1 MTVAGS
7 PAELDPPPS
16 ATPRREPR
24 TLPQFL
30 LRRTAEWGDR
40 RTALREKDFGIW
52 QAISWRAYLHN
63 VRRLS
68 LGLTALGLLP
78 GDKVAIIGD
87 NRPEWFYAELAT
99 QAAGAAS
106 VGLFQDAV
114 AHELQFIIDHCD
126 ARFVV
131 VEDQEQIDK
140 LLEVKHQL
148 PTVEKIIYYDPKGL
162 RHYNQPFLMSLEAVQ
177 ALGDSCEREHPGRFE
192 ATVSQRQG
200 SDLAVICYTSGT
212 TGSPKGAMLSH
223 DNLIA
228 AVRNLTSIDPLQP
241 GDDYVSF
248 LPCGWIVEQVFGV
261 AAALVEGF
269 TVNFPEEPETVQQN
283 IREIG
288 PRMMLAAPRIWENL
302 VSEVLVKMQDAA
314 WLNRKVYDWALRVGY
329 AAVDLESSQRP
340 VPLGL
345 RLQHLLAD
353 RLILAPLRDH
363 LGLRRLRRA
372 YTGGAALGP
381 DALRFFRAIG
391 VNLKQVYGQTEIAG
405 LSVIHRDGEVDPE
418 SVGQPIENT
427 EVRISDQGEIIS
439 RSPSLFVGYY
449 KDAEA
454 TARTVRDGWLYTGDA
469 GIIDEKGH
477 LVVID
482 RVKDLM
488 VLADGTRFAPQYVEN
503 KLKFSPYIREAV
515 AVGPDRPFVGALI
528 NIDLSNVGRWA
539 ENNQLT
545 YTTYADLAQKP
556 RVYELIAADVE
567 RVNQSLP
574 LGARIKRFI
583 VLHKELDADDDEVTR
598 TRKLRRGVVGER
610 YAEIIEALYSP
621 GDAIEVD
628 SEVRYQDGRIARI
641 QARLQVW
648 TMDERLG
655 GRAA

>member
-1 MTVAGS
+1 MTPAG
-7 PAELDPPPS
+7 PATELDPQPS
-16 ATPRREPR
+16 ATPLREPR

-30 LRRTAEWGDR
+30 LHRAAEWGDR

-52 QAISWRAYLHN
+52 QSISWRAYLDN

-68 LGLTALGLLP
+68 LGLTALGLVR

-87 NRPEWFYAELAT
+87 NRPEWFYAELAA

-114 AHELQFIIDHCD
+114 AHELQFIVDHSD

-140 LLEVKHQL
+140 LLEVKDQL
-148 PTVEKIIYYDPKGL
+148 PQVEKIIYYDPKGL
-162 RHYNQPFLMSLEAVQ
+162 RHYNQPFLLSMEAVQ
-177 ALGDSCEREHPGRFE
+177 GLGDDYERAHPGAFE
-192 ATVSQRQG
+192 AAVAQQQG
-200 SDLAVICYTSGT
+200 HDLAVICYTSGT

-223 DNLIA
+223 DNLVT
-228 AVRNLTSIDPLQP
+228 AVRNLTNIDPLQP

-288 PRMMLAAPRIWENL
+288 PQMMLAAPRIWENL
-302 VSEVLVKMQDAA
+302 VSEVVVKMQDAA

-329 AAVDLESSQRP
+329 AVVDLESTHQP
-340 VPLGL
+340 VPPGL
-345 RLQHLLAD
+345 RLQHALAD

-391 VNLKQVYGQTEIAG
+391 ANLKQVYGQTEIAG
-405 LSVIHRDGEVDPE
+405 LSVIHRDGDVDPE

-439 RSPSLFVGYY
+439 RSSCLFVGYY
-449 KDAEA
+449 KNPEA
-454 TARTVRDGWLYTGDA
+454 TASTVRDGWLYTGDA

-482 RVKDLM
+482 RMKDVM

-528 NIDLSNVGRWA
+528 NIDLGNVGRWA
-539 ENNQLT
+539 ENNQIA
-545 YTTYADLAQKP
+545 YTTFADLAQKS
-556 RVYELIAADVE
+556 RVYQLIAADVE
-567 RVNQSLP
+567 RVNRSLP

-583 VLHKELDADDDEVTR
+583 LLHKELDADDDEVTR
-598 TRKLRRGVVGER
+598 TRKLRRGVIGER
-610 YAEIIEALYSP
+610 YAEIIEALYAP
-621 GDAIEVD
+621 GNTIEID
-628 SEVRYQDGRIARI
+628 SEVHYQDGRTAHI

-648 TMDERLG
+648 TMAESPG
-655 GRAA
+655 ERAA

>member
-1 MTVAGS
+1 MTPAG
-7 PAELDPPPS
+7 PATELDPQPS
-16 ATPRREPR
+16 ATPLREPR

-30 LRRTAEWGDR
+30 LHRAAEWGER

-52 QAISWRAYLHN
+52 QSISWRAYLDN

-68 LGLTALGLLP
+68 LGLTTLGLVR

-87 NRPEWFYAELAT
+87 NRPEWFYAELAA

-114 AHELQFIIDHCD
+114 AHELQFIVDHSD

-140 LLEVKHQL
+140 LLEVKDQL
-148 PTVEKIIYYDPKGL
+148 PQVEKIIYYDPKGL
-162 RHYNQPFLMSLEAVQ
+162 RHYNQPFLLSMEAVQ
-177 ALGDSCEREHPGRFE
+177 GLGDDYERAHPGAFE
-192 ATVSQRQG
+192 AAVAQRQG
-200 SDLAVICYTSGT
+200 HDLAVICYTSGT

-223 DNLIA
+223 DNLVT
-228 AVRNLTSIDPLQP
+228 AVRNLTNIDPLQP

-288 PRMMLAAPRIWENL
+288 PQMMLAAPRIWENL
-302 VSEVLVKMQDAA
+302 VSEVVVKMQDAA

-329 AAVDLESSQRP
+329 AVVDLESTHQP
-340 VPLGL
+340 VPPGL
-345 RLQHLLAD
+345 RLQHALAD

-391 VNLKQVYGQTEIAG
+391 ANLKQVYGQTEIAG
-405 LSVIHRDGEVDPE
+405 LSVIHRDGDVDPE

-439 RSPSLFVGYY
+439 RSSCLFVGYY
-449 KDAEA
+449 KNPEA
-454 TARTVRDGWLYTGDA
+454 TASTVRDGWLYTGDA

-482 RVKDLM
+482 RMKDVM

-528 NIDLSNVGRWA
+528 NIDLGNVGRWA
-539 ENNQLT
+539 ENNQIA
-545 YTTYADLAQKP
+545 YTTFADLAQKS
-556 RVYELIAADVE
+556 RVYQLIAADVE
-567 RVNQSLP
+567 RVNRSLP

-583 VLHKELDADDDEVTR
+583 LLHKELDADDDEVTR
-598 TRKLRRGVVGER
+598 TRKLRRGVIGER
-610 YAEIIEALYSP
+610 YAEIIEALYAP
-621 GDAIEVD
+621 GNAIEID
-628 SEVRYQDGRIARI
+628 SEVHYQDGRTAHI

-648 TMDERLG
+648 TMAESPG
-655 GRAA
+655 ERAA